1 MKLIRCIVALF
12 TVGLLVADPQ
22 TAKLA
27 KEVADK
33 GLIVFSGKTAG
44 GDWDLFVMRPDG
56 SHKRNISN
64 TPNFNEIGVRVSPD
78 GSRLLYR
85 RVTPDVKI
93 RHDSWGTL
101 GNFVIANSDGANPQV
116 YGDVGEFPWAI
127 WSPDGKQ
134 VACLY
139 KTGIEIRDLATKK
152 IVRQLDRKGIFQQLF
167 WSPDGKWFVGTA
179 NAFGENWT
187 IVRMNAETGEVNPI
201 AKFQN
206 CTAAWFPDSRRV
218 VNSYRP
224 ANQESI
230 GKLAEAVGQRQ
241 GYGWTQAWLTD
252 ADGGNRRML
261 LGEDGKHIYGTEI
274 SPDSKYVIFTRA
286 DTDGGMDTAMMGVM
300 RLSDAPAVRGESAAL
315 RKLHP
320 DAKSA
325 AILDLSQGWEPNWT
339 SAKLSVR

>member
-1 MKLIRCIVALF
+1 MTLMRCFVPFFVA
-12 TVGLLVADPQ
+12 GLLAADSR

-27 KEVADK
+27 KEVATK
-33 GLIVFSGKTAG
+33 GWIVYSGKTAG
-44 GDWDLFVMRPDG
+44 GDWDIFVMRPDG

-64 TPNFNEIGVRVSPD
+64 TPNFNEMGARVSPD
-78 GSRLLYR
+78 GTKLLYR
-85 RVTPDVKI
+85 RIAPGVKI

-101 GNFVIANSDGANPQV
+101 GTFVIANSDGTNPQA
-116 YGDVGEFPWAI
+116 YGDVGDFPWAI

-134 VACLY
+134 VACLT
-139 KTGIEIRDLATKK
+139 KTGIEIRDLATKQV
-152 IVRQLDRKGIFQQLF
+152 VRKLDRKGIFQQLF

-206 CTAAWFPDSRRV
+206 CTPAWFPDSRRV

-230 GKLAEAVGQRQ
+230 GQLAAAVGQKP

-252 ADGGNRRML
+252 ADGSNRRL
-261 LGEDGKHIYGTEI
+261 LVGEDGKHIYGTEI
-274 SPDSKYVIFTRA
+274 SPDSKYVIFHSGRYRRRSRYG
-286 DTDGGMDTAMMGVM
+286 DDG
-300 RLSDAPAVRGESAAL
+300 RDA
-315 RKLHP
+315 
-320 DAKSA
+320 
-325 AILDLSQGWEPNWT
+325 
-339 SAKLSVR
+339 SVRCSRGSGRERGASENFIRMQRTL